1 MPALTVLAGESVPL
15 AHGGT
20 DDAGLSGAALVV
32 LTAGLLAAYGR
43 GVHELW
49 LRRGVGMVVPAWRV
63 AAFVVGVAALG
74 ATQTGPLHTV
84 AERSFAGHMAQHMV
98 LLLVV
103 GPLLAAGAAGL
114 PFALAGPRW
123 LRRRWARWRVGAIG
137 RWLRRP
143 IVLATVAGTTQ
154 SLVLWLWHLPAPY
167 RAVLRDDALHAVQHT
182 TFVAAAWLLWSTVL
196 GAPRH
201 RLPGPVGML
210 LLFLTMLPAAA
221 LAAALTFAPEPL
233 YSAGSQMTA
242 GTQTTAET
250 LGTVSVDA
258 LADQQLGG
266 LVMWI
271 PMDVAVLVAAVTL
284 ALRWFGRLDRRRP
297 AGRDL
302 TPPENPGP
310 DPSPPESRDPSPP
323 DGQVVR
329 EVTR

>member
-1 MPALTVLAGESVPL
+1 MPALTLLTGEFVPL

-20 DDAGLSGAALVV
+20 DGTGLSGVVLVV
-32 LTAGLLAAYGR
+32 STAGLLATYGR

-49 LRRGVGMVVPAWRV
+49 LRRGIGAVVPAWRV
-63 AAFVVGVAALG
+63 VSFVTGIVALG
-74 ATQTGPLHTV
+74 ATQTGPLHTM

-98 LLLVV
+98 LLLMV

-143 IVLATVAGTTQ
+143 LVLATVAGTTQ

-182 TFVAAAWLLWSTVL
+182 TFVAAAWLLWSTVW
-196 GAPRH
+196 GAQRH
-201 RLPGPVGML
+201 RLPGPVGIL
-210 LLFLTMLPAAA
+210 LLFLTMLPASA

-233 YSAGSQMTA
+233 YPT
-242 GTQTTAET
+242 GTQTTADRLAT
-250 LGTVSVDA
+250 TTPDA
-258 LADQQLGG
+258 LADQQWGG

-271 PMDVAVLVAAVTL
+271 PMDVAVLVAAVIL
-284 ALRWFGRLDRRRP
+284 VLRWFGRLDRRTP

-302 TPPENPGP
+302 M
-310 DPSPPESRDPSPP
+310 PPESSDPTPP
-323 DGQVVR
+323 DER
-329 EVTR
+329 DRVTRKVTR